1 MTLIYNYDSLKKK
14 NPNTFYCIKKV
25 LLTNIIIRN
34 GVVMHLKST
43 GVIRR
48 IDELGR
54 IVIPKEIRRNL
65 GIRDGENIEIY
76 IEDEE
81 ILLKKYNRMS
91 NFSDLAKNLCEIIYN
106 DFNYK
111 MMISDREKII
121 ASNTEN
127 YNLINKELN
136 KECLKIIEERE
147 IQKLENTKLKIEDK
161 ELEGNFILIPIIS
174 VNESL
179 GLIIIYSNNKITEL
193 EESIGKLVASIFS
206 RKLDI

>member
-1 MTLIYNYDSLKKK
+1 
-14 NPNTFYCIKKV
+14 
-25 LLTNIIIRN
+25 
-34 GVVMHLKST
+34 MHLKST

-76 IEDEE
+76 IEDDE

-111 MMISDREKII
+111 IMISDREKII

-147 IQKLENTKLKIEDK
+147 IQKLENTRLKIEDK
-161 ELEGNFILIPIIS
+161 ELGGNFLLIPIIS
-174 VNESL
+174 INESL

-193 EESIGKLVASIFS
+193 EENIGKLVASIFS

>member
-1 MTLIYNYDSLKKK
+1 
-14 NPNTFYCIKKV
+14 
-25 LLTNIIIRN
+25 
-34 GVVMHLKST
+34 MHLKST

-76 IEDEE
+76 IEDDE

-111 MMISDREKII
+111 IMISDREKII

-147 IQKLENTKLKIEDK
+147 IQKLDNTKLKIEDK
-161 ELEGNFILIPIIS
+161 ELEGNFLLIPIIS
-174 VNESL
+174 INESL

-193 EESIGKLVASIFS
+193 EENIGKLVASIFS

>member
-1 MTLIYNYDSLKKK
+1 
-14 NPNTFYCIKKV
+14 
-25 LLTNIIIRN
+25 
-34 GVVMHLKST
+34 MHLKST

-111 MMISDREKII
+111 IMISDREKII
-121 ASNTEN
+121 ASNIEN

-161 ELEGNFILIPIIS
+161 DLEGNFILIPIIS
-174 VNESL
+174 INESL

>member
-1 MTLIYNYDSLKKK
+1 
-14 NPNTFYCIKKV
+14 
-25 LLTNIIIRN
+25 
-34 GVVMHLKST
+34 MHLKST

-76 IEDEE
+76 IENEE